1 MPAQELCQALVPPL
15 NPPQELRALPQ
26 GSAPSLSGK
35 DWGSFGFDL
44 SFSPLWH
51 HPELCFPAGEQE
63 GQPPPPPQTSP
74 HLDPAVLFQMDLLL
88 MRCSVP
94 SKLLSGS
101 SGLPS
106 VRRAVSMTALMAA
119 D

>member
-1 MPAQELCQALVPPL
+1 MPAQELCQAPVPPL

-63 GQPPPPPQTSP
+63 GQPPLPPKPPPTLIP
-74 HLDPAVLFQMDLLL
+74 L
-88 MRCSVP
+88 CS
-94 SKLLSGS
+94 S
-101 SGLPS
+101 
-106 VRRAVSMTALMAA
+106 RWICF
-119 D
+119 